1 MRSTDYKL
9 LAEVLVAH
17 EYYENGIFRDLR
29 VVPDAKTQTF
39 LWNANLIFKPSDNGF
54 SVFYP
59 QSFDAGYVTD
69 LVEFLGEYYLRFEL
83 HSSTHHFFNFTN
95 TSLND
100 LVLHQFSNKPMEA
113 DESLHLTLEPNLH
126 FTDALGYVDLHLDS
140 FVESEN
146 IVARTYQINFSSRQT
161 QLNYFIANTGEE
173 NAKLMKIEDAGG
185 EPFEGPEKESMAN
198 GATVFRF
205 SSGERLYPLKE
216 QGENYCVLKKTNPEN
231 NNNEDPD
238 DEEVLIEKLPSASP
252 SSITNIKQLSA
263 SHEDVACSS
272 IYIYL

>member
-9 LAEVLVAH
+9 LTEVRVAH
-17 EYYENGIFRDLR
+17 EYYENGVFRDLR

-39 LWNANLIFKPSDNGF
+39 LWNANLVFKPSDKGF

-100 LVLHQFSNKPMEA
+100 LVLHQFTNKPLGA
-113 DESLHLTLEPNLH
+113 DEALHLTLEPNLH
-126 FTDALGYVDLHLDS
+126 FADALGYIDLHLDS
-140 FVESEN
+140 FVESEE
-146 IVARTYQINFSSRQT
+146 IVSRKYKINFSSRQT
-161 QLNYFIANTGEE
+161 QLNYFIANTAEE
-173 NAKLMKIEDAGG
+173 NARLMKIEDAGG
-185 EPFEGPEKESMAN
+185 EAFDGPEKESMAN
-198 GATVFRF
+198 GTTVFKF

-216 QGENYCVLKKTNPEN
+216 QGDNHCILKKINPEN
-231 NNNEDPD
+231 LNGSEE
-238 DEEVLIEKLPSASP
+238 DEEVLIEKLPCASP